1 VASVGSGDGELRW
14 PRGLCFIDDDYHVAI
29 ADYGNHRVSVFS
41 VDGQFIRHIGVGVL
55 AEPSDIA
62 CSTVDELV
70 VTGSGSNRITVLSGS
85 GDLIA
90 TLRVDGVCTGVA
102 VHGST
107 VFAQR
112 HGKPQCI
119 VRVVNSVTHT
129 VRSVLSIAR
138 LACTGVVCIVVA
150 RV

>member
-1 VASVGSGDGELRW
+1 VGWRRNEKPRQTCAISCAQLQLWRRVCAVASVGGGDGELRW
-14 PRGLCFIDDDYHVAI
+14 PRGLCFIDDDRHIAVA
-29 ADYGNHRVSVFS
+29 DSLNNRVSVSS
-41 VDGQFIRHIGVGVL
+41 VDGQFIRHVGVGVL
-55 AEPSDIA
+55 AETSDIA

-107 VFAQR
+107 VFA
-112 HGKPQCI
+112 HGKAQCI
-119 VRVVNSVTHT
+119 VFAWST
-129 VRSVLSIAR
+129 V
-138 LACTGVVCIVVA
+138 
-150 RV
+150 